1 VGDVNEK
8 PEGWVKLMA
17 VRSFIGLI
25 AQNLRRI
32 DAVTVGIRRIKR
44 EMDKTQSI
52 ILKKVQPF
60 VAF

>member
-1 VGDVNEK
+1 MGEVNEK